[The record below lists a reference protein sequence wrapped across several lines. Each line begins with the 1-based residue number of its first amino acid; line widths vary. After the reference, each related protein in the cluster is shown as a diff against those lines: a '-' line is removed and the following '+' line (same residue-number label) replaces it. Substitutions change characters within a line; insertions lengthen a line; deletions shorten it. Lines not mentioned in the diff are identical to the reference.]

1 MWLPPQLLVHH
12 PDLNRDRLSLIFSGP
27 NCRDAFRGLEVLCL
41 DLAELKLVP
50 SVPCDT
56 SAKACFVLRYC
67 KYGFLFQDAL
77 DPRTRIMGG
86 LTELEKVR
94 VEGKQRR

>member
-56 SAKACFVLRYC
+56 SAKACFVL
-67 KYGFLFQDAL
+67 LQ
-77 DPRTRIMGG
+77 
-86 LTELEKVR
+86 V
-94 VEGKQRR
+94 